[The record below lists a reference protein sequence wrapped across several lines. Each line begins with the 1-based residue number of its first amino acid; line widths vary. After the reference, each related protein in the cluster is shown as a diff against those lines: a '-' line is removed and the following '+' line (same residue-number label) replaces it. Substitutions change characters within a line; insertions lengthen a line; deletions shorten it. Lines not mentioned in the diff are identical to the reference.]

1 MLLRYDQ
8 ERGDSVELRQAK
20 EKLEQ
25 LKQKAGSADRTGDMA
40 RAADLRY
47 GAIPDLEARLE
58 QLTMQHE
65 REQLRSSGN
74 EEKMLEAVVGS
85 AKVNEV
91 VARWTGIPVTKLSQ
105 GERDRLLNLEGR
117 IHQRVIGQDDA
128 VKAVANAVVRSRAL
142 PRPNQPAGA
151 FLFLGPTGVG
161 KTELSKAVAYEMF
174 DDDKHMVRIDM
185 SEYMEPHSVSRLI
198 GAPPGY
204 IGHDQGGQLTEAVR
218 RHPYNVVL
226 FDEVEKAHP
235 DVLNVLLQLLDEGR
249 LTDSRGRT
257 VDFSNVVVVLTSNF
271 GAQLLQGHGREVRDT
286 QKEQVMQLL
295 KTKLRPE
302 LINRLDEVAVFHG
315 LEKKDMLA
323 IVQQQVA
330 ALQKRLEDKDV
341 ALVCEPS
348 AAELIVDDAFD
359 AEYGARPVRRYVE
372 SEVVTEVSKLLIA
385 NQLPKGSTLRIGA
398 GPGKRK
404 LTYTVEDQS
413 PKKARSSAYSHHMSP
428 RSVDWKHRNRAA
440 Y

>member
-1 MLLRYDQ
+1 M
-8 ERGDSVELRQAK
+8 G
-20 EKLEQ
+20 
-25 LKQKAGSADRTGDMA
+25 
-40 RAADLRY
+40 
-47 GAIPDLEARLE
+47 
-58 QLTMQHE
+58 
-65 REQLRSSGN
+65 
-74 EEKMLEAVVGS
+74 
-85 AKVNEV
+85 
-91 VARWTGIPVTKLSQ
+91 
-105 GERDRLLNLEGR
+105 
-117 IHQRVIGQDDA
+117 RVIGQDDA

-161 KTELSKAVAYEMF
+161 KTELAKAVAFEMF

-185 SEYMEPHSVSRLI
+185 SEYMEQHSVSRLI

-226 FDEVEKAHP
+226 FDE
-235 DVLNVLLQLLDEGR
+235 GR

-271 GAQLLQGHGREVRDT
+271 GAQLLQGHGRGMRDA
-286 QKEQVMQLL
+286 QKEQVLQLL

-315 LEKKDMLA
+315 LEKQDMLA
-323 IVQQQVA
+323 IVEQQVA

-341 ALVCEPS
+341 SLVCEPS
-348 AAELIVDDAFD
+348 AAELIVEEAFD

-385 NQLPKGSTLRIGA
+385 NELPKGSTLRIGA
-398 GPGKRK
+398 GKRK
-404 LTYTVEDQS
+404 LTYTVED
-413 PKKARSSAYSHHMSP
+413 HT
-428 RSVDWKHRNRAA
+428 
-440 Y
+440 